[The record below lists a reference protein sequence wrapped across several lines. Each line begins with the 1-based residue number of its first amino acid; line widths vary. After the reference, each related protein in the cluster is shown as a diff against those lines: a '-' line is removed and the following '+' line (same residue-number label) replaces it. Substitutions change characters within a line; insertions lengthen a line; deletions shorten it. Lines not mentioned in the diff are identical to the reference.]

1 MSNMSLFLKA
11 TIENTTIKLCSPT
24 QNDALQDETSIKP
37 TDTEIHLSRLKVKR
51 TNDGLVCVEPIKE
64 NCNSPDSSNQII
76 EVMEEFKKVTIEN
89 EYLHRKLGT
98 LERLKEENLELRR
111 FQDEN
116 KSLKCVASIA
126 LFGDFD
132 ININ

>member
-1 MSNMSLFLKA
+1 MMSKFSLCLQA
-11 TIENTTIKLCSPT
+11 TIENTTIKLCSLI

-37 TDTEIHLSRLKVKR
+37 ADTEIRLSRLKVKR

-64 NCNSPDSSNQII
+64 NCDSPDSSNQSI
-76 EVMEEFKKVTIEN
+76 ELMEEFKKVTIEN

-98 LERLKEENLELRR
+98 LKRLKEENLDLRR

-116 KSLKCVASIA
+116 RSLKLV
-126 LFGDFD
+126 L
-132 ININ
+132 

>member
-1 MSNMSLFLKA
+1 
-11 TIENTTIKLCSPT
+11 
-24 QNDALQDETSIKP
+24 LQDETSIKP

-64 NCNSPDSSNQII
+64 TCDSPDGSNQLI
-76 EVMEEFKKVTIEN
+76 EIMEEFKKVTIEN

-116 KSLKCVASIA
+116 KNLKFVA
-126 LFGDFD
+126 LFCDFD
-132 ININ
+132 INIY